1 MFDDTNSFSEAAEIK
16 QRNKLSR
23 ENAQL
28 HMLSENLARTLRKW
42 LNDPNMKYFWTA
54 ADKEA
59 LDAYDSFKE
68 DVIWKN
74 R

>member
-1 MFDDTNSFSEAAEIK
+1 MNNFDTGEFDELK
-16 QRNKLSR
+16 QQNKLSR

-28 HMLSENLARTLRKW
+28 HALCENLARALKKHID
-42 LNDPNMKYFWTA
+42 DPNMKYFWSET
-54 ADKEA
+54 DKEA
-59 LDAYDSFKE
+59 LLAYEKFKE